1 MLAQALNFLSFLL
14 LVSLAIE
21 DLYKRQVSLYKILAL
36 GLSSWLQAWSQARP
50 AWSPLRALVSSGFF
64 CALVLL
70 MQLLEKI
77 RGRFYLGPADLLV
90 LAALAP
96 QEGGGACLLIA
107 ALASCFCLMSMGLLA
122 LLRILL
128 FPWKSLHKKQG
139 QGRLALPLL
148 PFYCVT
154 WLILPL
160 VH

>member
-1 MLAQALNFLSFLL
+1 MLTQALNFLSFLL

-36 GLSSWLQAWSQARP
+36 GLFSWLQAWSQERP
-50 AWSPLRALVSSGFF
+50 AWSPLRALASSALF
-64 CALVLL
+64 CALVFLL
-70 MQLLEKI
+70 QWLEKMK
-77 RGRFYLGPADLLV
+77 GRFYLGPADLLV

-107 ALASCFCLMSMGLLA
+107 ALASCFCLMSMGLLTF
-122 LLRILL
+122 LRILP
-128 FPWKSLHKKQG
+128 FPWKSPQKKQG